1 MEYLKSVAGCGQRLF
16 YTPSDNHDSRDYNDF
31 KHIEML
37 ETRKPEVQKDET
49 SDTVRKVKTRRLPG
63 ETYSQKTS

>member
-16 YTPSDNHDSRDYNDF
+16 YTPSDNHDSREYNNF
-31 KHIEML
+31 KHIELL
-37 ETRKPEVQKDET
+37 ERMEPEVQKDEIG
-49 SDTVRKVKTRRLPG
+49 DTVQKVKAKRLPG